1 MKSSLWII
9 AGCVAAVI
17 GAAIWAA
24 VAYYAHFEIGWIA
37 WIIGAMVGGAVFAT
51 AGDQAGMM
59 TGVGA
64 AVIAI
69 AGVVGGKYV
78 SIRMELNQIGS
89 DEGWA
94 EVSDEF
100 IISYIADEVALR
112 RTEAGEELE
121 WPGEGAGDEAFEEA
135 DYPTDVWAEALQQW
149 TDADQA
155 WRDQYRTYVEYQT
168 KEHLAAFKNEVSEL
182 ALIEGIGIFDI
193 IFFLLA
199 IVSAWKIGSGGG
211 D

>member
-78 SIRMELNQIGS
+78 SIR
-89 DEGWA
+89 
-94 EVSDEF
+94 
-100 IISYIADEVALR
+100 
-112 RTEAGEELE
+112 
-121 WPGEGAGDEAFEEA
+121 
-135 DYPTDVWAEALQQW
+135 
-149 TDADQA
+149 
-155 WRDQYRTYVEYQT
+155 
-168 KEHLAAFKNEVSEL
+168 
-182 ALIEGIGIFDI
+182 
-193 IFFLLA
+193 
-199 IVSAWKIGSGGG
+199 
-211 D
+211 